1 MGRILNVSN
10 RLPVTIDGE
19 QIKKSSGGLVSALQ
33 GVSEYDSEEGL
44 RWIGWPG
51 GAIEDPQRKA
61 ELRKTLDEQ
70 YGYVPVFLTAEQID
84 GFYRGFSNSSLWP
97 LLHYMPS
104 KFRYQRDWW
113 EQYRAVNEQFA
124 EAVLSIAR
132 PDDTVWVHDYQLML
146 LPALLK
152 RQVPTLRVGF
162 FLHTPFPSSELF
174 RYQPKRQELLD
185 GVLGADQI
193 GFHTFQYLRHFRNTV
208 LRVMGI
214 ESEGTRIRRE
224 GHSAYLGIY
233 PIGINSGRFEQTLDS
248 PEFKKEYE
256 ELRAAH
262 EGKRIV
268 FSVERLDYT
277 KGILHR
283 LDAIDL
289 FLGQYPDRE
298 NVRFI
303 FVNVPSREEIEE
315 YKSLLEEV
323 EARVGRLNGKYSTL
337 HHTPIHFLHSSVD
350 FTRLCAMYALAD
362 VGLVTPLVDGMNLVA
377 KEYVACQRDAA
388 GVLVLSEFAGAAAEL
403 FNATLVN
410 PYDAQSVADAIA
422 DALRVAPAERQERM
436 APMRQRVIA
445 CDADWWAR
453 TFLSDLASRRPCDCQ
468 PGSDPAQ
475 LADLL
480 AGLVGAV
487 QGGHRVGL
495 FLDYDGTLR
504 EIERDPAAASPNG
517 PVRTVLEQLESV
529 SNLDVTLITG
539 RRAADME
546 RWFGDTPFAIVAEH
560 GADIRRAGTRDWDR
574 LDRHVNYAWKDD
586 ILPLLRLY
594 ADSTPGSF
602 VEVKR
607 TGLVWHYRKA
617 DPEFGPAKANE
628 LLEELSTLLANQPVQ
643 IRHGKKIVE
652 VAAAQVNKGAAV
664 ARLMEENHYELALC
678 AGDDQTDESMFTLHA
693 PHLITIKVGR
703 GDTAAQVRILSPAA
717 LRRFLTDFAEHAT
730 RHEVAAAQGMTG

>member
-1 MGRILNVSN
+1 MGRIINVSN
-10 RLPVTIDGE
+10 RLPVTIDGD
-19 QIKKSSGGLVSALQ
+19 QIKKSSGGLVSALE
-33 GVSEYDSEEGL
+33 GVTDYGSGDGL

-51 GAIEDPQRKA
+51 GAVDNPQRQA
-61 ELRKTLDEQ
+61 QLRQSLDEQ
-70 YGYVPVFLTAEQID
+70 YGYVPVFLSAEQIE
-84 GFYRGFSNSSLWP
+84 GFYHGFSNSSLWP

-113 EQYRAVNEQFA
+113 EHYRNANEQFA

-146 LPALLK
+146 LPAMLK

-174 RYQPKRQELLD
+174 RYQPKRQELLE

-193 GFHTFQYLRHFRNTV
+193 GFHTFQYLRHFRSSV
-208 LRVMGI
+208 LRVLGV

-224 GHSAYLGIY
+224 GHSAHLGIY
-233 PIGINSGRFEQTLDS
+233 PIGINAGRFEQTLDS
-248 PEFKKEYE
+248 PAFRKEYD

-283 LDAIDL
+283 LHAIDL
-289 FLGQYPDRE
+289 FLAQYPDPE
-298 NVRFI
+298 SVRFI

-337 HHTPIHFLHSSVD
+337 QHTPINFIHGSVD

-377 KEYVACQRDAA
+377 KEYVACQRDNP

-403 FNATLVN
+403 FSAIQVN
-410 PYDAQSVADAIA
+410 PHDAEGVADALA
-422 DALRVAPAERQERM
+422 EALRASPEERRERM
-436 APMRQRVIA
+436 EPMRQRVMK

-453 TFLSDLASRRPCDCQ
+453 TFLRDLASRCPTESQ
-468 PGSDPAQ
+468 PASNPAQ
-475 LADLL
+475 LAEVAAGL
-480 AGLVGAV
+480 AGAI
-487 QGGHRVGL
+487 QSGHRVGL

-504 EIERDPAAASPNG
+504 ELERDPEAASPNG
-517 PVRTVLEQLESV
+517 PVRAVLAQLAEIP
-529 SNLDVTLITG
+529 NLDVTLITG

-546 RWFGDTPFAIVAEH
+546 RWFGDSPFAIVAEH
-560 GADIRRAGTRDWDR
+560 GSDIRRAGTREWDR
-574 LDRHVNYAWKDD
+574 LDRHVNYTWKDD
-586 ILPLLRLY
+586 ILPVLRHY

-617 DPEFGPAKANE
+617 DPEFGSAKANE
-628 LLEELSTLLANQPVQ
+628 LVEELSTLLANQAVQ

-664 ARLMEENHYELALC
+664 ARLMEENHYALALC
-678 AGDDQTDESMFTLHA
+678 VGDDQTDESMFTLHA
-693 PHLITIKVGR
+693 PNLLTMKVGR
-703 GDTAAQVRILSPAA
+703 GDTAAHLRILSPAS
-717 LRRFLTDFAEHAT
+717 LRRFLTEFAHQAAAG
-730 RHEVAAAQGMTG
+730 HEVGAG

>member
-10 RLPVTIDGE
+10 RLPVTIDGD
-19 QIKKSSGGLVSALQ
+19 QIKKSSGGLVSALE
-33 GVSEYDSEEGL
+33 GVTDYGGDGL
-44 RWIGWPG
+44 QWIGWPG
-51 GAIEDPQRKA
+51 GAVDDPQRQ
-61 ELRKTLDEQ
+61 EFLRKTLDEQ
-70 YGYVPVFLTAEQID
+70 FGYVPVFLSAEQIE
-84 GFYRGFSNSSLWP
+84 GFYHGFSNSSLWP

-113 EQYRAVNEQFA
+113 EHYRKVNEHFA
-124 EAVLSIAR
+124 EAVLSIAK

-146 LPALLK
+146 LPSMLK
-152 RQVPTLRVGF
+152 RQVPTLKVGF

-174 RYQPKRQELLD
+174 RYQPKRQDLLD

-193 GFHTFQYLRHFRNTV
+193 GFHTFQYLRHFRSTV
-208 LRVMGI
+208 LRVLGV

-233 PIGINSGRFEQTLDS
+233 PIGINAGRFERTLDS
-248 PEFKKEYE
+248 PQFRNEYE

-283 LDAIDL
+283 LEAINL
-289 FLGQYPDRE
+289 FLAQYPDRE

-303 FVNVPSREEIEE
+303 FVNVPSREEIAE
-315 YKSLLEEV
+315 YRSLLEEV

-337 HHTPIHFLHSSVD
+337 QHTPIHFIHGSVD

-377 KEYVACQRDAA
+377 KEYVACQRDHA
-388 GVLVLSEFAGAAAEL
+388 GALVLSEFAGAAAEL

-410 PYDAQSVADAIA
+410 PYDAQSVADALA
-422 DALRVAPAERQERM
+422 DVLRATPEERKERI
-436 APMRQRVIA
+436 APMRQRVMK
-445 CDADWWAR
+445 CDANWWAHS
-453 TFLSDLASRRPCDCQ
+453 FLDDLSARPSCDCQ
-468 PGSDPAQ
+468 PASDRAQ
-475 LADLL
+475 LDDAAARL
-480 AGLVGAV
+480 AAAIHAGQRTA
-487 QGGHRVGL
+487 L

-504 EIERDPAAASPNG
+504 ELERDPGAASPNG
-517 PVRTVLEQLESV
+517 SIRAVLEQLQHV
-529 SNLDVTLITG
+529 PNLDVTLITG

-546 RWFGDTPFAIVAEH
+546 QWFGDTPFAIVAEH
-560 GADIRRAGTRDWDR
+560 GADIRRAGTGQWDR

-586 ILPLLRLY
+586 ILPVLRHY

-617 DPEFGPAKANE
+617 DPEFGTAKANE
-628 LLEELSTLLANQPVQ
+628 LAEELSTLLANQPVQ
-643 IRHGKKIVE
+643 IRHGKKIIE
-652 VAAAQVNKGAAV
+652 VAAAQVNKGEAV
-664 ARLMEENHYELALC
+664 ARLMDENHYALALC

-693 PHLITIKVGR
+693 PNLITMKVGR
-703 GDTAAQVRILSPAA
+703 GDTAAQLRILSPAA
-717 LRRFLTDFAEHAT
+717 LRRFLMDFAEAAAS
-730 RHEVAAAQGMTG
+730 HEVGAGG

>member
-1 MGRILNVSN
+1 MGRIINVSN
-10 RLPVTIDGE
+10 RLPVTIDGDE
-19 QIKKSSGGLVSALQ
+19 IRKSSGGLVSALE
-33 GVSEYDSEEGL
+33 GVTDYGSDGL

-51 GAIEDPQRKA
+51 GVVDDPQRQSQV
-61 ELRKTLDEQ
+61 RQTLDEQ
-70 YGYVPVFLTAEQID
+70 YGYVPVFLSAAEID
-84 GFYRGFSNSSLWP
+84 GFYHGFSNSSLWP

-113 EQYRAVNEQFA
+113 EQYRNVNERFA
-124 EAVLSIAR
+124 EAVLSIAK

-152 RQVPTLRVGF
+152 RQVPTLKIGF

-185 GVLGADQI
+185 GVMGADQI
-193 GFHTFQYLRHFRNTV
+193 GFHTFQYLRHFRSTV
-208 LRVMGI
+208 QRIMGV
-214 ESEGTRIRRE
+214 ESEGMRIRRE

-233 PIGINSGRFEQTLDS
+233 PIGINAGRFERTLDS
-248 PEFKKEYE
+248 PDFRREFE

-262 EGKRIV
+262 QGKRIV

-283 LDAIDL
+283 LEAIDL
-289 FLGQYPDRE
+289 FLGQCADRE

-303 FVNVPSREEIEE
+303 FVSVPSREEIEE

-323 EARVGRLNGKYSTL
+323 ESRVGRLNGKYSTL
-337 HHTPIHFLHSSVD
+337 QNTPIHFIHGSID
-350 FTRLCAMYALAD
+350 FTRLCAMYALAE
-362 VGLVTPLVDGMNLVA
+362 VALVTPLVDGMNLVA

-410 PYDAQSVADAIA
+410 PYDAQGVADALT
-422 DALRVAPAERQERM
+422 DALRTSPEERKDRM
-436 APMRQRVIA
+436 TPMRQRVMT

-453 TFLSDLASRRPCDCQ
+453 TFLTDLASRHATDCQ
-468 PGSDPAQ
+468 PASNPAQ
-475 LADLL
+475 LAEVSAGL
-480 AGLVGAV
+480 AGAI
-487 QGGHRVGL
+487 QGGHRVAL

-504 EIERDPAAASPNG
+504 EFERDPGAASPG
-517 PVRTVLEQLESV
+517 GAVRDVLGKLEQV
-529 SNLDVTLITG
+529 PNLDVTLITG

-560 GADIRRAGTRDWDR
+560 GADIRRAGTRQWDR
-574 LDRHVNYAWKDD
+574 LDRHVNYTWKDD
-586 ILPLLRLY
+586 ILPVLRHY

-617 DPEFGPAKANE
+617 DPEFGTAKANE
-628 LLEELSTLLANQPVQ
+628 LAEELSTLLANQPVQ

-652 VAAAQVNKGAAV
+652 VAASQVNKGAAV
-664 ARLMEENHYELALC
+664 ARLMEENHYALGLC

-693 PHLITIKVGR
+693 PNLITVKVGR
-703 GDTAAQVRILSPAA
+703 GDTAAQLRIVSPAS
-717 LRRFLTDFAEHAT
+717 LRRFLADFVNQAA
-730 RHEVAAAQGMTG
+730 RHEVGAAG